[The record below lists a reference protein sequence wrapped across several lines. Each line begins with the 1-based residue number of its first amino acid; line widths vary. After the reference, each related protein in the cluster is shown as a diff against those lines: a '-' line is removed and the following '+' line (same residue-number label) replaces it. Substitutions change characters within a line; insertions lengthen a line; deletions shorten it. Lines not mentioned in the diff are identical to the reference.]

1 MTHIPPLL
9 SLTSWLDPE
18 KLLTAMGPWAFWGM
32 LLIIFAECGLFAI
45 LPGDSLLFVAGLFMA
60 TGWDAA
66 PNLVVTIAVLAVV
79 AWLGNVNGYFIGYV
93 VGPPLFKP
101 DARVFKSAYAERAH
115 VFFERFGARAIIL
128 ARFVPIVRTFIT
140 LFAGVARMDR
150 RQYLHLLR
158 HRRGRLGHHRDPGRL
173 LARPVHLDQEQR
185 RPDRP
190 RPGGAVP
197 GADGLALALG
207 APRQEGRLTPQSP
220 SSALPNANR

>member
-1 MTHIPPLL
+1 LL
-9 SLTSWLDPE
+9 SITSWLDPE
-18 KLLTAMGPWAFWGM
+18 KILTAMGPWAFWGM

-60 TGWDAA
+60 AGWDAA
-66 PNLVVTIAVLAVV
+66 PNVVVTIAVLAVV

-150 RQYLHLLR
+150 RQYLTYS
-158 HRRGRLGHHRDPGRL
+158 
-173 LARPVHLDQEQR
+173 AI
-185 RPDRP
+185 
-190 RPGGAVP
+190 GAVAWVTIVTLA
-197 GADGLALALG
+197 GYWLGQFTWIKSNVDLIVLGLVALSLVPMAWHW
-207 APRQEGRLTPQSP
+207 LTERR
-220 SSALPNANR
+220 ARRAV